1 MIKLIESFG
10 YLISLTVSKFKEFLD
25 IRSLSDNEKT
35 DVTKNIQLDIF
46 VIPYKTTIVIIYEI
60 PQKTNWIST
69 DNT

>member
-1 MIKLIESFG
+1 M
-10 YLISLTVSKFKEFLD
+10 ISLTVSKFKEFLD
-25 IRSLSDNEKT
+25 IRSLSDNEKI

-60 PQKTNWIST
+60 PQKTSWIST

>member
-1 MIKLIESFG
+1 M
-10 YLISLTVSKFKEFLD
+10 SKFKEFLD
-25 IRSLSDNEKT
+25 IRRLSDNEKI

-60 PQKTNWIST
+60 PQKTSWIST

>member
-1 MIKLIESFG
+1 M
-10 YLISLTVSKFKEFLD
+10 ISLTVSKFKKFLD
-25 IRSLSDNEKT
+25 IRSLSDNEKI

-60 PQKTNWIST
+60 PQKTSWIST